1 MVQYVEPSVTSRVW
15 PGCIV
20 IVLPFWLSPA
30 WISLEGELCPCHGSA
45 QLARHMQ
52 KTQHAAIT
60 IARGQKAL
68 MNIPLFIPR
77 ISLVS
82 PSYRPHIAL
91 ISPAKRAGPYL
102 LVHVPPCVPDRRSW
116 LGTSSSAPA
125 CWRNLAIH
133 GGIGAYVFF
142 GGLAVAV
149 AERRARRGFAGVAGG
164 GSSGGS
170 SLGISSSARADAGLR
185 VARST

>member
-1 MVQYVEPSVTSRVW
+1 M
-15 PGCIV
+15 
-20 IVLPFWLSPA
+20 VLPFWLSPA

-82 PSYRPHIAL
+82 PSYRPHIARETRWP
-91 ISPAKRAGPYL
+91 ISPRTCATVRTRQTLLAGNKFQRPGL
-102 LVHVPPCVPDRRSW
+102 L
-116 LGTSSSAPA
+116 A
-125 CWRNLAIH
+125 
-133 GGIGAYVFF
+133 
-142 GGLAVAV
+142 
-149 AERRARRGFAGVAGG
+149 
-164 GSSGGS
+164 
-170 SLGISSSARADAGLR
+170 
-185 VARST
+185 